1 MAVFK
6 PTKDPTNWWIDYRVD
21 GKRYRRKIGPAKRK
35 AEQAL
40 ATIKAQIAAGTYF
53 DAHRER
59 LTFAELAERYL
70 ENPKNPGKRGL
81 YDDEKRLRA
90 HLLPYFG
97 TKTAEA
103 LTAEDVKR
111 YIKKRQGAISAKT
124 KRPPRPATINRELS
138 LLSVIFNTGK
148 LHGLVKHN
156 PCQGVPKLPEDNIRN
171 HAVSH
176 GQFLRLVEALP
187 DHWQPIVATCY
198 YTGMRLGEVLKL
210 TWDRVDMEAGW
221 FYLAAVHTKTHQA
234 RKVPIPEP
242 LCPFLADLPKD
253 TTGTFRVFTYR
264 GRPIARLN
272 VRHGWKRALVA
283 AGLPE
288 DLHIHDLRH
297 CYVTN
302 AVRAGIPED
311 FIMAVTGHKTRS
323 VFSRYVDPTPA
334 DLQASVQRMGTI
346 WTPTP
351 NEEEVSGS

>member
-6 PTKDPTNWWIDYRVD
+6 PKKDPTNWWIDYRVD

-53 DAHRER
+53 DAHRKR
-59 LTFAELAERYL
+59 LTFAELAERYF
-70 ENPKNPGKRGL
+70 ENPKNP
-81 YDDEKRLRA
+81 EKRTLSTDRKKA
-90 HLLPYFG
+90 KALVAFFG
-97 TKTAEA
+97 GMDADTI
-103 LTAEDVKR
+103 TAEDVKR
-111 YIKKRQGAISAKT
+111 YIKKRQAPVSPKT
-124 KRPPRPATINRELS
+124 GRPLRPATINRELS

-156 PCQGVPKLPEDNIRN
+156 PRQGVPKLREDNIRN

-176 GQFLRLVEALP
+176 DQFLKLVEALP
-187 DHWQPIVATCY
+187 THWRPIVATCY
-198 YTGMRLGEVLKL
+198 YTGMRLGEVVKL
-210 TWDRVDMEAGW
+210 TWDRVDLEAGW
-221 FYLAAVHTKTHQA
+221 FHLRRGDTKTDQA

-242 LCPFLADLPKD
+242 LRPFLADLPED

-264 GRPIARLN
+264 GRPIGRLN
-272 VRHGWKRALVA
+272 ARYAWKQALVA

-346 WTPTP
+346 WTPSSDRVDAE
-351 NEEEVSGS
+351 NA